1 MKTTLYVFSATG
13 NSLTTAKTLAE
24 KINAKLIS
32 VASTKNAEEIIDH
45 SDSIGFVFPVYY
57 GNMPYP
63 VREMITKMKFSS
75 HAYIFTVATYRGH
88 AGDVAKRMDALL
100 KTRGGKLS
108 LSLGLPM
115 PGNSFINKPEVDAEY
130 LAMQRENIDKLIP
143 ALQAKEMGDYV
154 DTKNF
159 QYYYNSLSDAITSI
173 DDCYED
179 SISLDDGQYYFDEEA
194 DKYVFLSYSSF
205 RNKTE
210 PKPLEESINDFDDEV
225 QYSKESLSYIKTNK
239 VNSLE
244 LLMDAEFVEQSS
256 IDQDIPIA
264 HQTSEDIDASLINE
278 SMLEDPE
285 ALIKLLKK
293 KNKQGT

>member
-108 LSLGLPM
+108 LSLGLHM

-143 ALQAKEMGDYV
+143 ALQAKEMGDYSCDGV
-154 DTKNF
+154 IKETPIDTANNF
-159 QYYYNSLSDAITSI
+159 RGIIAEDTCIGCGRCVRVCPMNNIRLENGKAVIGDNCATCLACFHWCPIEAIYMSKQENI
-173 DDCYED
+173 ARRSKYHHPD
-179 SISLDDGQYYFDEEA
+179 ISF
-194 DKYVFLSYSSF
+194 
-205 RNKTE
+205 
-210 PKPLEESINDFDDEV
+210 
-225 QYSKESLSYIKTNK
+225 
-239 VNSLE
+239 
-244 LLMDAEFVEQSS
+244 
-256 IDQDIPIA
+256 
-264 HQTSEDIDASLINE
+264 EDIAG
-278 SMLEDPE
+278 M
-285 ALIKLLKK
+285 
-293 KNKQGT
+293 KNT